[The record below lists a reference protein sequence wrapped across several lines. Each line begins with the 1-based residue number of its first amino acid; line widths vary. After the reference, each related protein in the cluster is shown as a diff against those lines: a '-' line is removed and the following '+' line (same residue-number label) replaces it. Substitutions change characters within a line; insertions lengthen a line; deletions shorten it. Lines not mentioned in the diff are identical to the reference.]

1 MEEIFNFIKNF
12 ILSAVNGIISEY
24 ADETTPMNQIDEK
37 NIVFGAV
44 DLSRYSSKIICAVIP
59 ENEEEDESEIG
70 AYKINSG
77 FTVSFLCRGYP
88 QDVLVRQ
95 MCRYGAAFRRAVL
108 DDVSL
113 GGTVESSEIGSRKF
127 FTDAGTVG
135 NQMTAVEI
143 GLTVETEDE
152 IDI

>member
-1 MEEIFNFIKNF
+1 MEEIFNSIKQF
-12 ILSAVNGIISEY
+12 ILGTVNDYITKL
-24 ADETTPMNQIDEK
+24 ADENTPMNAISEK
-37 NIVFGAV
+37 NIVFGSV
-44 DLSRYSSKIICAVIP
+44 DLSRYNSKIICSVIP
-59 ENEEEDESEIG
+59 ESQEENEEEIG
-70 AYKINSG
+70 CYKITSD

-113 GGTVESSEIGSRKF
+113 GQTVEQSEIGHRDF
-127 FTDAGTVG
+127 FTDAGTVEK
-135 NQMTAVEI
+135 QMTAVEI

-152 IDI
+152 IEL